1 MWGLRALPLALL
13 VAGLLTA
20 IGAGFQTKTLNDTKL
35 RESFDALASRAIV
48 QLATRI
54 STYEYGLRGARGA
67 LIAAGPNL
75 NRQNFAYYS
84 QSWDLAREFPGALGY
99 GFIRRIPQGAEA
111 EFLAEARRDGAP
123 NFEIVQFEPHE
134 GERFVTQYME
144 PSARNNIAIGRD
156 IASDP
161 ARLAGALNALD
172 RGQATLTGPITLLQS
187 PSRGATGM
195 LFLLPI
201 YRDGAPIRTPEERRE
216 AGKGWVFTAFSL
228 EDVLSDFD
236 YLNGEF
242 FLSIADITNEASPVP
257 IFSSIPGQ
265 HAAAAGLVK
274 YIPVDAYGRSWQI
287 EIKAQSPFVN
297 HLNLYNPLAVALL
310 IASLSALIASLL
322 YIYLSNIEKALKV
335 GLAQAHLAAIVEHS
349 SDAII
354 GETPNGIVTSWNKAA
369 EQMFGYSASEAI
381 GKSMLELAI
390 PPDRVAE
397 VETIFTLIRRGET
410 ISQFTTVRRRND
422 GSLFDASINISP
434 IRSRSGEV
442 VGAAKIV
449 RDISLE
455 KAAEARILELNST
468 LEQQVVARTAEVHAY
483 SALQRAILAEAGY
496 AIIATDTNGRITL
509 FNPAAEAM
517 LGYQM
522 EEVVGHANLTIV
534 HDQGELAA
542 RAESL
547 SQQLETR
554 IEAGFEAIVAK
565 SRLGAADAREWT
577 YVRKNRTRLPVLLS
591 VSTLRDGD
599 GPITGHL
606 AIAVDL
612 TERNQR
618 AGELARARDAAEA
631 ASRAKSQFLANM
643 SHEIRTPMNAINGF
657 LQLLS
662 RTDLSYRQQDYVQK
676 STAASI
682 SLRGL
687 INDILD
693 FSKIESGKL
702 ELDVSPFDLEDVLR
716 NLSAVLSAAPNEKD
730 IDILFDVDPS
740 IPHALAGDALR
751 LQQVLLNLVGN
762 AVKFTREGEVILRI
776 RPVARTERSVKLEFT
791 VIDSG
796 IGISAEQMPRIF
808 EGFVQAETST
818 TRRFGGTGLGLAI
831 SQRLVKLMGGSI
843 DVESK
848 VGVGSKFCF
857 SIELPIEQVQTEQP
871 TNHTGRRVLLI
882 EDNETSQDILS
893 GMLRALGTE
902 PVTVKF
908 HHEALQLLQ
917 DGEQYDAVI
926 IDRNMR
932 DKTAFEAV
940 RRIRAL
946 EAGATRMPVVLL
958 TAFDYE
964 RLASASPEESAS
976 VDTFLAKPFTSA
988 MLAEAVASA
997 IEGRTDNRRKPIQLT
1012 SERRLVGFH
1021 LLVVEDNPI
1030 NQQIARELLELEG
1043 ARVEV
1048 ANEGVEAIR
1057 RLTVEAA
1064 RFDAVLMDIQMPGMD
1079 GYETVRALRTNPRLA
1094 SLPIIAMTANTM
1106 IEDREASLAA
1116 GMNDHIGK
1124 PIELETLVAA
1134 LLRHC
1139 RLEGTEG
1146 SELNLAAA
1154 LTRLGENRALYNK
1167 LARSFLQTRAETPL
1181 PVVSFLEEDDLASV
1195 RREAHTLKSIAATLG
1210 ANKLAALAAAVEH
1223 RIEQRATLTVDDQI
1237 VTELITED
1245 RLLCERLTNLLQ
1257 DEPLSTKPALSHSE
1271 TADLLQEI
1279 RALLKKRNMRAMD
1292 LYDENAASLPAD
1304 LITPE
1309 GPLDRA
1315 MNRLDFEEALVEV
1328 ELVLHRLE
1336 TQQDMA

>member
-35 RESFDALASRAIV
+35 RESFDALASRAVV

-67 LIAAGPNL
+67 LVAAGPNL
-75 NRQNFAYYS
+75 NRQNFAFYS

-99 GFIRRIPQGAEA
+99 GFIRRVPQGGEA
-111 EFLAEARRDGAP
+111 EFLAEARQDGAP
-123 NFEIVQFEPHE
+123 NFEIVQFEPHN
-134 GERFVTQYME
+134 GERFITQYME
-144 PSARNNIAIGRD
+144 PEARNSVAIGRD

-161 ARLAGALNALD
+161 ARRDGALNALN

-187 PSRGATGM
+187 PSRGQTGM

-201 YRDGAPIRTPEERRE
+201 YRDEAPIRTPEERQA
-216 AGKGWVFTAFSL
+216 AGTGWVFTAFSL

-242 FLSIADITNEASPVP
+242 FLSIADISDEARPIP

-265 HAAAAGLVK
+265 HTAAAGLVK

-297 HLNLYNPLAVALL
+297 HLNLYNPLAVGLL

-349 SDAII
+349 SDAIV

-369 EQMFGYSASEAI
+369 EQMFGYSADDAI

-390 PPDRVAE
+390 PPDRVSE
-397 VETIFTLIRRGET
+397 VQTIYTLIRRGET

-442 VGAAKIV
+442 VGAANIV

-455 KAAEARILELNST
+455 KASEARILELNST
-468 LEQQVVARTAEVHAY
+468 LEQQVAARTAEVHAY

-496 AIIATDTNGRITL
+496 AIIATDTSGCITL

-517 LGYQM
+517 LGYEM
-522 EEVVGHANLTIV
+522 DEVVGHANLTII

-547 SQQLETR
+547 SQQLENR
-554 IEAGFEAIVAK
+554 IEPGFEAIVAK

-577 YVRKNRTRLPVLLS
+577 YVRKNRSRLPVLLS
-591 VSTLRDGD
+591 VSALRDGD

-618 AGELARARDAAEA
+618 AGELARARDVAEA
-631 ASRAKSQFLANM
+631 PQLA
-643 SHEIRTPMNAINGF
+643 
-657 LQLLS
+657 
-662 RTDLSYRQQDYVQK
+662 
-676 STAASI
+676 
-682 SLRGL
+682 
-687 INDILD
+687 
-693 FSKIESGKL
+693 
-702 ELDVSPFDLEDVLR
+702 
-716 NLSAVLSAAPNEKD
+716 
-730 IDILFDVDPS
+730 
-740 IPHALAGDALR
+740 
-751 LQQVLLNLVGN
+751 
-762 AVKFTREGEVILRI
+762 RE
-776 RPVARTERSVKLEFT
+776 
-791 VIDSG
+791 
-796 IGISAEQMPRIF
+796 Q
-808 EGFVQAETST
+808 
-818 TRRFGGTGLGLAI
+818 
-831 SQRLVKLMGGSI
+831 
-843 DVESK
+843 
-848 VGVGSKFCF
+848 
-857 SIELPIEQVQTEQP
+857 
-871 TNHTGRRVLLI
+871 
-882 EDNETSQDILS
+882 
-893 GMLRALGTE
+893 
-902 PVTVKF
+902 
-908 HHEALQLLQ
+908 
-917 DGEQYDAVI
+917 
-926 IDRNMR
+926 
-932 DKTAFEAV
+932 
-940 RRIRAL
+940 
-946 EAGATRMPVVLL
+946 
-958 TAFDYE
+958 
-964 RLASASPEESAS
+964 
-976 VDTFLAKPFTSA
+976 
-988 MLAEAVASA
+988 
-997 IEGRTDNRRKPIQLT
+997 
-1012 SERRLVGFH
+1012 RLVGFH

-1043 ARVEV
+1043 ARVEL

-1064 RFDAVLMDIQMPGMD
+1064 RFDAVLMDIQMAGMD
-1079 GYETVRALRTNPRLA
+1079 SYETVRALRSNPRLDA
-1094 SLPIIAMTANTM
+1094 LPIIAMAANPM

-1116 GMNDHIGK
+1116 GMNDHLGK
-1124 PIELETLVAA
+1124 PIELESLVAV

-1139 RLEGTEG
+1139 RLEATGG
-1146 SELNLAAA
+1146 SALDLTAA
-1154 LTRLGENRALYNK
+1154 LARLGDNRALYNR

-1181 PVVSFLEEDDLASV
+1181 SIVSFIEKDDLASI
-1195 RREAHTLKSIAATLG
+1195 RREVHRLKSIAATLG

-1223 RIEQRATLTVDDQI
+1223 RIEQQAHLAVDDQI
-1237 VTELITED
+1237 IAELVTED
-1245 RLLCERLTNLLQ
+1245 RLLCERLASLLQ
-1257 DEPLSTKPALSHSE
+1257 DEPVTAKPALSYSE
-1271 TADLLQEI
+1271 TSTLLQEI

-1292 LYDENAASLPAD
+1292 LYDENVASLPSD
-1304 LITPE
+1304 LVTPE
-1309 GPLDRA
+1309 GGLDQA
-1315 MNRLDFEEALVEV
+1315 MNRLDFEEALIEV

-1336 TQQDMA
+1336 TQDTA